1 MIAPGFQPLR
11 DAFDDLLEARPGW
24 SGALAA
30 HHRGELVAHLHGGPD
45 YRSDSVQLIWS
56 SSKGVAALA
65 LAALIDDGRL
75 DPEAP
80 VAAYWPEFAEGGK
93 AGVTVRLLLSHQAG
107 LSSVDGGFSVD
118 DVIEHDRLAKRLA
131 TQEPLWEPG
140 SAHGYHALTFGTLV
154 GELFRRITGSTVGSW
169 LAAEFPEL
177 DVWFGL
183 PESVEPRLVPL
194 FTPIGFDPKSPIVHA
209 LLTPDTLTRR
219 AYSLDFGARV
229 GNERRLRAGEVLSV
243 GGVASAKGLA
253 GLYAA
258 FLERLSPSTL
268 DVIARPHASGH
279 DLILLQDN
287 AYGLGFQVEGGT
299 FGHDGLGGSLAFADP
314 TAELSF
320 AFITNH
326 MPVRG
331 FADECTGPLVEAL
344 RGCLPE
350 PDSGVR
356 G

>member
-1 MIAPGFQPLR
+1 MITPELRPLR
-11 DAFDDLLEARPGW
+11 DAFDDLLGARPGW

-30 HHRGELVAHLHGGPD
+30 YHRGRLVAHLHGGPD

-65 LAALIDDGRL
+65 MAGLLDDGRL
-75 DPEAP
+75 APDAP
-80 VAAYWPEFAEGGK
+80 VAEYWPEFAEGGK

-107 LSSVDGGFSVD
+107 LSSVDGGFGLD
-118 DVIEHDRLAKRLA
+118 DVIEHDSLAKRLA
-131 TQEPLWEPG
+131 AQVPLWEPG
-140 SAHGYHALTFGTLV
+140 TAHGYHALTFGTLV
-154 GELFRRITGSTVGSW
+154 GELFRRVTGGTVGDW
-169 LAAEFPEL
+169 LTHEFPDL

-194 FTPIGFDPKSPIVHA
+194 FTPIGFDPKSPVVHA
-209 LLTPDTLTRR
+209 LLTRDTLTRQ
-219 AYSLDFGARV
+219 AYSADFGARV
-229 GNERRLRAGEVLSV
+229 GNERRLRAAEVLSV

-258 FLERLSPSTL
+258 CLDRLSPATL
-268 DVIARPHASGH
+268 DLIARPHASGH
-279 DLILLQDN
+279 DLILLQDT
-287 AYGLGFQVEGGT
+287 AYGLGFQVGNGT

-314 TAELSF
+314 AAELTF

-331 FADECTGPLVEAL
+331 FADECTGPLVEVL
-344 RGCLPE
+344 RRCLPE
-350 PDSGVR
+350 PDGGVR
-356 G
+356 R